1 MTVET
6 QSRLESTTLP
16 RYVSGPRAVGWWG
29 IAFLV
34 VIELTVF
41 GSLISS
47 YFYLAGNSPEWPQDG
62 LKPPELLLPSI
73 NSLLLLASVIPMAWA
88 VKGIQ
93 KGDDRQLRIGLAIA
107 FVMGLVFLV
116 LKYIEY
122 SDKSYTWAT
131 NAYGSIVWTIVGFH
145 TAHVIATLLKTA
157 AIWVLANQGYFR
169 ADRHV
174 AVDGNALYWYFVV
187 GIWVPLYGVLYW
199 APRWL

>member
-6 QSRLESTTLP
+6 QRRMESTDLP

-29 IAFLV
+29 IVFLV
-34 VIELTVF
+34 VIEVTVF
-41 GSLISS
+41 SSLISS

-62 LKPPELLLPSI
+62 LEPSELLLPTL
-73 NSLLLLASVIPMAWA
+73 NTLLLLSSVIPMGWA
-88 VKGIQ
+88 VKSISKGNQFGLKAGIAISFV
-93 KGDDRQLRIGLAIA
+93 IGL
-107 FVMGLVFLV
+107 LFLI
-116 LKYIEY
+116 LKVIEY

-131 NAYGSIVWTIVGFH
+131 NAYGSIVWTMIGFH
-145 TAHVIATLLKTA
+145 TVHVIATLLKMA

-174 AVDGNALYWYFVV
+174 AVDGNAIYWYFVV
-187 GIWVPLYGVLYW
+187 GIWIPLYFTIYW